1 MLPDKKIIAFD
12 LDGTLAV
19 SKSSLSVPMSLLLKN
34 LLKEKR
40 VAIISG
46 GKFEQFEKQVLSVL
60 GGADEYNIENLIILP
75 TNGSQRYEYN
85 RHESVWQM
93 MDKEPLEDAVKEK
106 VKKLLQEVINS
117 DNYDIPQNPK
127 GEIIED
133 RDTQI
138 SFSALGQLAQ
148 IAEKELWDPNQEKRQ
163 KIKAWLDPQ
172 VPEVTVAIGGTTTID
187 IVKKGFNKAVGL
199 NRCLDKLGMTKSDI
213 LFVGDAIFPGGNDY
227 SPYEAGMDVVKVANP
242 EETSEILQNWLG

>member
-19 SKSSLSVPMSLLLKN
+19 SKSALEPKMAELLKN
-34 LLKEKR
+34 LLKEKK

-46 GKFEQFEKQVLSVL
+46 GKFEQFDKQVLAVL
-60 GGADEYNIENLIILP
+60 GTSDSYNIENLIILP

-85 RHESVWQM
+85 KEILLWQIS
-93 MDKEPLEDAVKEK
+93 DKEPIGEEVKIK
-106 VKKLLQEVINS
+106 VKKLFQEIIDSN
-117 DNYDIPQNPK
+117 NYDISDNPK
-127 GEIIED
+127 GNIVED

-138 SFSALGQLAQ
+138 SFSALGQLAL
-148 IAEKELWDPNQEKRQ
+148 IEEKEVWDPNQEKRQ
-163 KIKAWLDPQ
+163 KIKAWLELQ

-187 IVKKGFNKAVGL
+187 VVKKGFNKAVGL
-199 NRCLDKLGMTKSDI
+199 NRLLRKLGMTQEDI

-227 SPYEAGMDVVKVANP
+227 SPYEAGMEVQKVSKP
-242 EETSEILQNWLG
+242 EETTELLKNWLG